1 MGAEN
6 EVWGRSPDLTY
17 GPHDAPADLH
27 YASHDINYP
36 SHDIKATAHGVD
48 DDAHPT
54 VAPVQTRKG
63 RRWSAREKA
72 RITAESFDPSATI
85 AGVAR
90 RYGVSLGLLHYWRR
104 KVRASGRVEEM
115 TFVPVAV
122 EDTEPA
128 LNAGNRAGIEIEV
141 ADMRIHI
148 LTGVDVQV
156 LRTVLSALRS
166 E

>member
-1 MGAEN
+1 MGDEN
-6 EVWGRSPDLTY
+6 GGWGRAPDLTCA
-17 GPHDAPADLH
+17 PHDAPADPH
-27 YASHDINYP
+27 YAPHG
-36 SHDIKATAHGVD
+36 IKATAHGLD
-48 DDAHPT
+48 DDANAT
-54 VAPVQTRKG
+54 IAAVTARKG

-72 RITAESFDPSATI
+72 LITAETFEPSATI

-90 RYGVSLGLLHYWRR
+90 RYGVSLGLLQYWRR

-128 LNAGNRAGIEIEV
+128 LDASDRAGIEIEV

-148 LTGVDVQV
+148 FNGVDVRV

-166 E
+166 G